1 MGFSNLGFLSLGKRF
16 QKQRKLIQEYF
27 SRQKVTKHMSFQA
40 EQAKVLAIEFAK
52 LKDQES
58 REHVLERLRPFCGY
72 ILIEYNI

>member
-1 MGFSNLGFLSLGKRF
+1 
-16 QKQRKLIQEYF
+16 
-27 SRQKVTKHMSFQA
+27 MSFQA
-40 EQAKVLAIEFAK
+40 KQAKVLAIEFAK